1 MLRGVRRLPE
11 QFIPWLARLAWTVV
25 PLAPGALEGDGALG
39 VAAWLAWGTTTL
51 ATWVAHPVTLTA
63 CRVIGPAAAAAV
75 LAIALDRP
83 ADAGG
88 VLSGTLLTVG
98 LIASFSAEFGARHAQ
113 AGAYGAERRHLLR
126 PPVALFAPTAIAW
139 LSMVAPAVAAVALAD
154 GGRMPAAIATLALA
168 VVATWRLAPRLHRLS
183 RRWLVR
189 VPAGWVVHDDVV
201 LAENLLVR
209 TPDVAGIE
217 RAHAGTDALDL
228 TGLAAGGALQVTLRR
243 PVDVRVTPLATR
255 LLRLGSDA
263 LHVSAFLVAPTRL
276 APVVDSTP

>member
-11 QFIPWLARLAWTVV
+11 RFVPWLARLAWTAV

-39 VAAWLAWGTTTL
+39 IVAWLTWGVTTL
-51 ATWVAHPVTLTA
+51 ATWVAHPVTLTT
-63 CRVIGPAAAAAV
+63 CRMLGPATTVAALAV
-75 LAIALDRP
+75 ALDRP
-83 ADAGG
+83 VDAGS
-88 VLSGTLLTVG
+88 VATVALLGVG

-126 PPVALFAPTAIAW
+126 PPVALLAPTGIAW
-139 LSMVAPAVAAVALAD
+139 LLMVAPAAAAVALAD
-154 GGRMPAAIATLALA
+154 GGRTPAAIASLALS
-168 VVATWRLAPRLHRLS
+168 VVATGRLAPRLHRLS

-209 TPDVAGIE
+209 TPDVSGIE
-217 RAHAGTDALDL
+217 RACTGTDALDL

-276 APVVDSTP
+276 APVVDAAP